1 MSTQAITGQGTKF
14 KIGISDIA
22 EINSISGPTM
32 SRETIDVTVL
42 SDTDGYRKFI
52 PGLRDPGT
60 ISLDM
65 NFTEAGWKEMKDLF
79 ESDEESAFSIELPP
93 GANSTTISFSGFVTE
108 CPIEIPIG
116 DKITA
121 SVTIQISGEV
131 EYDGVGDTT

>member
-1 MSTQAITGQGTKF
+1 MSTTNAITGQGTKF
-14 KIGISDIA
+14 KIGEAEIA

-42 SDTDGYRKFI
+42 SDIDGYRKFI

-65 NFTEAGWKEMKDLF
+65 NFTEGGFAQMKDLF
-79 ESDEESAFSIELPP
+79 ESDDESNFTIELPNDT
-93 GANSTTISFSGFVTE
+93 ALTFSGFVTE

-121 SVTIQISGEV
+121 SVTIQISGSV
-131 EYDGVGDTT
+131 AYDGATGSP

>member
-14 KIGISDIA
+14 KIGEDGIA

-65 NFTEAGWKEMKDLF
+65 NFTESGWAQMKDLF
-79 ESDEESAFSIELPP
+79 EGDTASSFSIELPDDTEITF
-93 GANSTTISFSGFVTE
+93 NGFVTE

-121 SVTIQISGEV
+121 SVTIQISGAV
-131 EYDGVGDTT
+131 AYDGVKGSD

>member
-14 KIGISDIA
+14 KIGTVEIA
-22 EINSISGPTM
+22 EINSISGPSM

-42 SDTDGYRKFI
+42 SDVDGYRKFI

-60 ISLDM
+60 ISMDM
-65 NFTEAGWKEMKDLF
+65 NFTESGWAQMKGLF
-79 ESDEESAFSIELPP
+79 ESDDESAFTVELPDDTSITF
-93 GANSTTISFSGFVTE
+93 NGFVTE

-121 SVTIQISGEV
+121 SVTIQISGAV
-131 EYDGVGDTT
+131 AYDGESGSD